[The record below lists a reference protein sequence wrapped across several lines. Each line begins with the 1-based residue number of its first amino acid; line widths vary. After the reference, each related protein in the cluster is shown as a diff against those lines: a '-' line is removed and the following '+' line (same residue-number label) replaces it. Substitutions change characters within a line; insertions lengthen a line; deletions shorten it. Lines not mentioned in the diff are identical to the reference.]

1 MNELIGWLFELLLA
15 VAIFSALY
23 SKIKYGNFK
32 EVFVQL
38 WQKIKGDGFH

>member
-1 MNELIGWLFELLLA
+1 MGDLFAWLFELLLA
-15 VAIFSALY
+15 VAIFGALY
-23 SKIKYGNFK
+23 SKIKYGDFK